1 MSILIDKNTKVLIQG
16 ITGRE
21 ASKVSG
27 EMQAYGTAISAGVT
41 PGKGGQDV
49 NGVPVYDTVKE
60 ALANHDINAS
70 IIYVPPFAA
79 KDACLEAM
87 ANGIKLLNVITERM
101 PIIDTAIV
109 LAEAAKNGVTIVGPT
124 SVGIINPG
132 QCKLGPIGGN
142 NPDRIFAKGNIAVIS
157 KSGSMTNETSWL
169 IRQAGYGQSIAM
181 GIGGDVLAGFSFPDA
196 LLALEG
202 DDETKAIVLFGEL
215 GGTYEEQAAE
225 LIKQKKVTKPVV
237 AFVAGMFADYL
248 PPSMQLGH
256 AGAIIEG
263 STGSPQ
269 AKKTALAKAGALV
282 ADAHHEIVELLQ
294 TVVKPQV
301 N

>member
-1 MSILIDKNTKVLIQG
+1 MSILINKNTKVVIQG

-27 EMQAYGTAISAGVT
+27 EMQAYGTKILAGVT

-49 NGVPVYDTVKE
+49 NGVPVYDTLKE
-60 ALANHDINAS
+60 AIANHPGINAS
-70 IIYVPPFAA
+70 LIYVPPFAA
-79 KDACLEAM
+79 KDACLEAIG
-87 ANGIKLLNVITERM
+87 NGIKLLDVITERI
-101 PIIDTAIV
+101 PIIDTAVI
-109 LAEAAKNGVTIVGPT
+109 LAEAKKQNVTVVGPT
-124 SVGIINPG
+124 SVGIITPG
-132 QCKLGPIGGN
+132 ECKLGPIGGN
-142 NPDRIFAKGNIAVIS
+142 NPDRIFKKGNIGVVS

-169 IRQAGYGQSIAM
+169 LRQAGYGQSTAM
-181 GIGGDVLAGFSFPDA
+181 GIGGDVLAGLPFPDA
-196 LLALEG
+196 LLLFE
-202 DDETKAIVLFGEL
+202 DDPETKAIVMFGEL

-225 LIKQKKVTKPVV
+225 LIKQKKITKPVV
-237 AFVAGMFADYL
+237 AFVAGMFADHL

-269 AKKTALAKAGALV
+269 AKKKALADAGALV

-294 TVVKPQV
+294 TVVKP
-301 N
+301 

>member
-27 EMQAYGTAISAGVT
+27 EMQSYGTKILAGVT

-49 NGVPVYDTVKE
+49 NGVPVYNTVKE
-60 ALANHDINAS
+60 ARANNDGINAS

-87 ANGIKLLNVITERM
+87 ANGIKLLNVITERI
-101 PIIDTAIV
+101 PILDTSII
-109 LAEAAKNGVTIVGPT
+109 LAEAKKQNAAIVGPT
-124 SVGIINPG
+124 SVGIINPRE
-132 QCKLGPIGGN
+132 CKLGPIGGN

-181 GIGGDVLAGFSFPDA
+181 GIGGDVLAGFAFPDA
-196 LLALEG
+196 LLALEN
-202 DDETKAIVLFGEL
+202 DNETKAIVLFGEL

-237 AFVAGMFADYL
+237 AFIAGMFADYL
-248 PPSMQLGH
+248 PKSMQLGH

-269 AKKTALAKAGALV
+269 AKKKALTDAGALV
-282 ADAHHEIVELLQ
+282 ADAHHEIVELLK
-294 TVVKPQV
+294 TVIKP
-301 N
+301 

>member
-1 MSILIDKNTKVLIQG
+1 MSILIDKNTRVLIQG

-27 EMQAYGTAISAGVT
+27 EMQAYGTKILAGVT

-60 ALANHDINAS
+60 ALQNHQDINAS

-101 PIIDTAIV
+101 PIIDTAFV
-109 LAEAAKNGVTIVGPT
+109 LAEARKQGVTIVGPT

-142 NPDRIFAKGNIAVIS
+142 NPERIFAKGNIAVIS

-181 GIGGDVLAGFSFPDA
+181 GIGGDVLAGFAFPDA
-196 LLALEG
+196 LLALEE

-269 AKKTALAKAGALV
+269 AKKKALSEAGALV
-282 ADAHHEIVELLQ
+282 ADAHHEIVEKLKE
-294 TVVKPQV
+294 VI
-301 N
+301 

>member
-1 MSILIDKNTKVLIQG
+1 MSILINKNTKVVIQG

-27 EMQAYGTAISAGVT
+27 EMQAYGTKILAGVT

-49 NGVPVYDTVKE
+49 NGVPVYDTLKE
-60 ALANHDINAS
+60 AIANHPDINAS
-70 IIYVPPFAA
+70 LIYVPPFAA

-87 ANGIKLLNVITERM
+87 ANGVKLLDVITERI
-101 PIIDTAIV
+101 PIIDTAII
-109 LAEAAKNGVTIVGPT
+109 LAEAKRQNVTVVGPT
-124 SVGIINPG
+124 SVGVITPG
-132 QCKLGPIGGN
+132 ECKLGPIGGN
-142 NPDRIFAKGNIAVIS
+142 NPDRIFKKGNIGVVS

-169 IRQAGYGQSIAM
+169 LRQAGYGQSTAV
-181 GIGGDVLAGFSFPDA
+181 GIGGDVLAGLPFPDA
-196 LLALEG
+196 LLMFWQ
-202 DDETKAIVLFGEL
+202 DPETKAIVMFGEL

-225 LIKQKKVTKPVV
+225 LIKQKKITKPVV

-263 STGSPQ
+263 STGSPE
-269 AKKTALAKAGALV
+269 AKKKALRNAGALV
-282 ADAHHEIVELLQ
+282 A
-294 TVVKPQV
+294 
-301 N
+301 

>member
-1 MSILIDKNTKVLIQG
+1 MSILINKNTKVVIQG

-21 ASKVSG
+21 ASKVAG
-27 EMQAYGTAISAGVT
+27 EMQAYGTNILAGVT

-49 NGVPVYDTVKE
+49 NGVPVYDTLKE
-60 ALANHDINAS
+60 AIANHQDINTS
-70 IIYVPPFAA
+70 LIYVPPFAA

-87 ANGIKLLNVITERM
+87 ANGVKLLDVITERI
-101 PIIDTAIV
+101 PIIDAAVI
-109 LAEAAKNGVTIVGPT
+109 LAEAKKQNVTVVGPT
-124 SVGIINPG
+124 SVGIITPG
-132 QCKLGPIGGN
+132 ECKLGPIGGN
-142 NPDRIFAKGNIAVIS
+142 NPDRIFKRGNIGVVS

-169 IRQAGYGQSIAM
+169 LRQAGYGQSTAM
-181 GIGGDVLAGFSFPDA
+181 GIGGDVLAGLPFPDA
-196 LLALEG
+196 LLLFE
-202 DDETKAIVLFGEL
+202 DDPETKAIVMFGEL

-225 LIKQKKVTKPVV
+225 LIKQKRITKPVI

-269 AKKTALAKAGALV
+269 AKKKALAEAGALV
-282 ADAHHEIVELLQ
+282 ADAHHEIVELLK
-294 TVVKPQV
+294 TVVKP
-301 N
+301 

>member
-1 MSILIDKNTKVLIQG
+1 MSILINKNTKVVIQG

-27 EMQAYGTAISAGVT
+27 EMQAYGTNILAGVT

-49 NGVPVYDTVKE
+49 NGVPVYDTLKE
-60 ALANHDINAS
+60 AIANHQGINTS
-70 IIYVPPFAA
+70 LIYVPPFAA
-79 KDACLEAM
+79 KDACLEAI
-87 ANGIKLLNVITERM
+87 ANGIKLLDVITERI
-101 PIIDTAIV
+101 PIIDTAVI
-109 LAEAAKNGVTIVGPT
+109 LAEAKKHNATVVGPT
-124 SVGIINPG
+124 SVGIITPG
-132 QCKLGPIGGN
+132 ECKLGPIGGN
-142 NPDRIFAKGNIAVIS
+142 NPDRIFKRGNIGVVS

-169 IRQAGYGQSIAM
+169 LRQAGYGQSTAM
-181 GIGGDVLAGFSFPDA
+181 GIGGDVLAGLPFPDA
-196 LLALEG
+196 LLLFE
-202 DDETKAIVLFGEL
+202 DDPETKAIVMFGEL

-225 LIKQKKVTKPVV
+225 LIKQKRITKPVV

-269 AKKTALAKAGALV
+269 AKKKALADAGALV

-294 TVVKPQV
+294 TVVKP
-301 N
+301 

>member
-1 MSILIDKNTKVLIQG
+1 MSILINKNTKVVIQG

-27 EMQAYGTAISAGVT
+27 EMQAYGTKILAGVT

-49 NGVPVYDTVKE
+49 NGVPVYDTLKE
-60 ALANHDINAS
+60 ALQNHSDINAS
-70 IIYVPPFAA
+70 LIYVPPFAA

-87 ANGIKLLNVITERM
+87 VNGVKLLDVITERI
-101 PIIDTAIV
+101 PIIDTAVI
-109 LAEAAKNGVTIVGPT
+109 LAEAKKQNVTVVGPT
-124 SVGIINPG
+124 SVGIITPG
-132 QCKLGPIGGN
+132 ECKLGPIGGN
-142 NPDRIFAKGNIAVIS
+142 NPDRIFKKGNIGVVS

-169 IRQAGYGQSIAM
+169 LRQAGYGQSTAM
-181 GIGGDVLAGFSFPDA
+181 GIGGDVLAGLPFPDA
-196 LLALEG
+196 LLLFEA
-202 DDETKAIVLFGEL
+202 DPKTKAIVMFGEL

-225 LIKQKKVTKPVV
+225 LIKQKKITKPVV

-269 AKKTALAKAGALV
+269 AKKKALADAGALV
-282 ADAHHEIVELLQ
+282 ADAHHEIVELLK
-294 TVVKPQV
+294 TVVTP
-301 N
+301 